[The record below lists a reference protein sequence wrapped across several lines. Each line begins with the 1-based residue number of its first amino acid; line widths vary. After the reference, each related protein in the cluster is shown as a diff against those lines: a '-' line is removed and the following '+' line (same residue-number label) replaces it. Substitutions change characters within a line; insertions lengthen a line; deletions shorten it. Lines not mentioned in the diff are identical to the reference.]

1 MGLYGPWSPYGQTG
15 RITRRLFYLSDA
27 LTIFFSIACLS
38 YGAWLVHNRSQ
49 YAELLEP
56 SLYVDVGRI
65 MIVVSIISMIFSI
78 YAIYALA
85 NELRCGIYFYGI
97 ASLVTFVM
105 LFLGGI
111 MGFVFCNKLTVEI
124 PLDLKMSTS
133 LRELY
138 GAPEM
143 GKVKEAWDELQINFR
158 CCGVNGTDDYMIWRT
173 SKWYM
178 HQRTQKIPIPYSCC
192 YPGDYNSCIQEA
204 NGSATNSSTGFKF
217 LYTSTCYEPLKAD
230 LLNVVDVAAW
240 MLVVSSVVQGI
251 PAVFAI
257 FYARL
262 IKK

>member
-15 RITRRLFYLSDA
+15 RITRRLFYLA
-27 LTIFFSIACLS
+27 NLLTLFFSLACLS

-65 MIVVSIISMIFSI
+65 MIVVSIISMILSV
-78 YAIYALA
+78 YAVYALV
-85 NELRCGIYFYGI
+85 NELRCGIYFYGVGSI
-97 ASLVTFVM
+97 VTFLM

-138 GAPEM
+138 GSPEM
-143 GKVKEAWDELQINFR
+143 PKVKEAWDELQLNFR
-158 CCGVNGTDDYMIWRT
+158 CCGVNGTDDYSMWRT

-178 HQRTQKIPIPYSCC
+178 HQRTEKIPVPHSCC
-192 YPGDYNSCIQEA
+192 FPGQYEACIREA
-204 NGSATNSSTGFKF
+204 NGLGEPRF
-217 LYTSTCYEPLKAD
+217 LYTDTCYDPLKAD
-230 LLNVVDVAAW
+230 LLNVVEVAAW
-240 MLVVSSVVQGI
+240 MLVVSSFVQGV
-251 PAVFAI
+251 PAVLAI